1 MPTTLKCCEAGSR
14 VSPPYP
20 VSPFSAT
27 FCRRTEASGG
37 SGPYMGIFRI
47 IIRSK
52 IGVSKNYE
60 NYSFYSPRFLSP
72 YMGLFLS
79 QRWSV
84 FIIVRSLF
92 ARVIKTAH
100 CSFFR
105 NFAHG
110 IIRFG
115 RLSAGYLPASQCGN
129 VGTRTGLWRLV
140 VWGYPT
146 ECRQISEKWRLASK
160 WAIMSRTV
168 PKGVDAP
175 WLCSRIA
182 DKAYRLRA
190 MANRVQW
197 WPQRG
202 RELQSIAARK
212 KRTPYPIKLRGA

>member
-20 VSPFSAT
+20 VSSFSAT
-27 FCRRTEASGG
+27 FCRRTEARGG
-37 SGPYMGIFRI
+37 SSTYMGIFRI

-79 QRWSV
+79 QRWSL

-92 ARVIKTAH
+92 ARVIKIAH

-105 NFAHG
+105 TFAHG

-115 RLSAGYLPASQCGN
+115 RLSAGYSPAWQCGN
-129 VGTRTGLWRLV
+129 VGTSTGFWCLV
-140 VWGYPT
+140 VWGILRSATKFPQNGAW
-146 ECRQISEKWRLASK
+146 RQTGRLC
-160 WAIMSRTV
+160 
-168 PKGVDAP
+168 P
-175 WLCSRIA
+175 
-182 DKAYRLRA
+182 
-190 MANRVQW
+190 
-197 WPQRG
+197 
-202 RELQSIAARK
+202 ELS
-212 KRTPYPIKLRGA
+212 

>member
-1 MPTTLKCCEAGSR
+1 MDAVLLPVVRIQHRPAGRRCEAAFGRHTVFWQAQMEDLSMMRRVTGSEGPSAVPTTLKCCEAGSR

-60 NYSFYSPRFLSP
+60 NYSFYNPRFLSP

-79 QRWSV
+79 QRWSL

-92 ARVIKTAH
+92 ARVIKIAH

-105 NFAHG
+105 TFAHG

-115 RLSAGYLPASQCGN
+115 RLSAGY
-129 VGTRTGLWRLV
+129 
-140 VWGYPT
+140 
-146 ECRQISEKWRLASK
+146 
-160 WAIMSRTV
+160 
-168 PKGVDAP
+168 
-175 WLCSRIA
+175 
-182 DKAYRLRA
+182 
-190 MANRVQW
+190 
-197 WPQRG
+197 
-202 RELQSIAARK
+202 
-212 KRTPYPIKLRGA
+212 

>member
-60 NYSFYSPRFLSP
+60 NYSFYNPRFLSP

-100 CSFFR
+100 CSFFSDFCAWHNPLWSPISGLLACVAMR
-105 NFAHG
+105 ECRHKD
-110 IIRFG
+110 
-115 RLSAGYLPASQCGN
+115 
-129 VGTRTGLWRLV
+129 RTLTPCCM
-140 VWGYPT
+140 GYPT
-146 ECRQISEKWRLASK
+146 ECRQISAKWCLASK

-168 PKGVDAP
+168 SKGVDAP
-175 WLCSRIA
+175 WLSSRIA
-182 DKAYRLRA
+182 DKAFRLRA
-190 MANRVQW
+190 GANRVQW

-202 RELQSIAARK
+202 RELPAIAAR
-212 KRTPYPIKLRGA
+212 

>member
-37 SGPYMGIFRI
+37 SSPYMGIFRI

-72 YMGLFLS
+72 YMGLFLL

-92 ARVIKTAH
+92 ARVIKIAH

-105 NFAHG
+105 TFAHG

-115 RLSAGYLPASQCGN
+115 RLSAGCLPASQCGN
-129 VGTRTGLWRLV
+129 VGTRTGRQRLV
-140 VWGYPT
+140 VWGILRSAAKFPQNGAW
-146 ECRQISEKWRLASK
+146 RQTGRLCPELSQ
-160 WAIMSRTV
+160 
-168 PKGVDAP
+168 KGLTPRGFAHGSQIK
-175 WLCSRIA
+175 CS
-182 DKAYRLRA
+182 D
-190 MANRVQW
+190 
-197 WPQRG
+197 
-202 RELQSIAARK
+202 
-212 KRTPYPIKLRGA
+212 

>member
-60 NYSFYSPRFLSP
+60 NYSFYNPRFLSP

-92 ARVIKTAH
+92 ARVIKIAH
-100 CSFFR
+100 CSFF
-105 NFAHG
+105 
-110 IIRFG
+110 
-115 RLSAGYLPASQCGN
+115 SAFCAWTKSA
-129 VGTRTGLWRLV
+129 LV
-140 VWGYPT
+140 VYQ
-146 ECRQISEKWRLASK
+146 RAIS
-160 WAIMSRTV
+160 
-168 PKGVDAP
+168 
-175 WLCSRIA
+175 
-182 DKAYRLRA
+182 
-190 MANRVQW
+190 
-197 WPQRG
+197 
-202 RELQSIAARK
+202 
-212 KRTPYPIKLRGA
+212 LRGNAGMSVQGQDFGALLYGVSYGVPPNFRKMALGVKLGDYVQNCPERG

>member
-1 MPTTLKCCEAGSR
+1 MRQSHEFSVDAKIFGLVNPRWMRYCCLWSASNIGPQAGGVRLRSSVTPCLAGADGGFVHDAPCHRIRGPSAVPTTLKCCEAGSR

-79 QRWSV
+79 QRWSL

-92 ARVIKTAH
+92 ARVIKIAH

-105 NFAHG
+105 TFAHG

-115 RLSAGYLPASQCGN
+115 RLSAGY
-129 VGTRTGLWRLV
+129 
-140 VWGYPT
+140 
-146 ECRQISEKWRLASK
+146 
-160 WAIMSRTV
+160 
-168 PKGVDAP
+168 
-175 WLCSRIA
+175 
-182 DKAYRLRA
+182 
-190 MANRVQW
+190 
-197 WPQRG
+197 
-202 RELQSIAARK
+202 
-212 KRTPYPIKLRGA
+212 